1 VNGAGQK
8 ASIPDM
14 TTDLIGGED
23 GLEPITPEG
32 MSSTDAQLVD
42 LEERLRRK
50 TEELARWERRAEEQL
65 RDEIE
70 EREAFDR
77 IAIELLAYIDR
88 TERKKG
94 EFRVEG
100 AGPRMEEQLRAD
112 IAEREVFN
120 RLAEEMLAHLKLM
133 ERSLRER
140 DLAIAHLGNSHSAPS
155 HLMKAVI
162 LARAS
167 AIVLYHHGPRAL
179 ARRVSDWLTGK
190 RGYYLRDI
198 TPMPRSGATRQAEP
212 AVPLRNCL
220 KTALRSE
227 RGGVP

>member
-8 ASIPDM
+8 AGSLDM
-14 TTDLIGGED
+14 ATDLIGGED
-23 GLEPITPEG
+23 GLQPITPES
-32 MSSTDAQLVD
+32 MSSTAAQLVD
-42 LEERLRRK
+42 LEERLRRR
-50 TEELARWERRAEEQL
+50 TEELARWERRAEGQL

-77 IAIELLAYIDR
+77 IAIELLTYIDR
-88 TERKKG
+88 TERQKG

-100 AGPRMEEQLRAD
+100 SGPRMEEQLRAD
-112 IAEREVFN
+112 IAEREAFD
-120 RLAEEMLAHLKLM
+120 RLAEETLAHLDQM

-140 DLAIAHLGNSHSAPS
+140 DLAIARPGNAHLAPS

-162 LARAS
+162 LAQAS

-179 ARRVSDWLTGK
+179 ARHVSDWLTGK

-198 TPMPRSGATRQAEP
+198 TPMQRS
-212 AVPLRNCL
+212 
-220 KTALRSE
+220 RSLA
-227 RGGVP
+227 GK